1 MHKLQEQPSAVSGSV
16 AEDLSIYLLAGRVPK
31 AGPFGPFARRH
42 GVIAEAEDAERLGF
56 SRVWVAERYSNKEA
70 GVILATAA
78 ARTSRLGIATGP
90 IPIGVRS
97 PLLAAAMGGTLQ
109 SVFGPRV
116 TLGLGRSLQT
126 WIQGHGFNEM
136 GYDAIVDYASI
147 LKRLWASEKVT
158 YDGPAGRLSD
168 FAMDNLPEGP
178 PPRLEFCCFGGPKA
192 TKIAAN
198 PVFDGVALASQ
209 LNVEAVGDFVGRV
222 KGECERIGRD
232 PATLRITAAV
242 TAAPDC
248 EEERMLELVGSR
260 IAVYMQM
267 AGFGELLMRVNKWDS
282 DADRDAMLAI
292 RNHALFRDLDVDG
305 DHVVERD
312 DMIDLS
318 RELIPEKWLKEGGV
332 IGSADECMKGLRQ
345 FKEAGADEIAIYGP
359 TPTECADLAGL
370 WRQRLLDAS
379 GSD

>member
-1 MHKLQEQPSAVSGSV
+1 MSESV
-16 AEDLSIYLLAGRVPK
+16 AGDLSIYLLGGRVPT
-31 AGPFGPFARRH
+31 AASFGPLARRH

-90 IPIGVRS
+90 IPVGVRT
-97 PLLAAAMGGTLQ
+97 PLLAAAMGATLQ

-116 TLGLGRSLQT
+116 TIGLGRSLQT
-126 WIQGHGFNEM
+126 WIQGHGFNEV

-147 LKRLWASEKVT
+147 LKRLWAGEKVT
-158 YDGPAGRLSD
+158 YDGPAGRLLD
-168 FAMDNLPEGP
+168 FAMDDLPEGP
-178 PPRLEFCCFGGPKA
+178 PPRIEFCCFGGPKA

-198 PVFDGVALASQ
+198 PVFDGMALASQ
-209 LNVEAVGDFVGRV
+209 LNVEAVRNSVDRV
-222 KGECERIGRD
+222 KDECERIGRD

-248 EEERMLELVGSR
+248 DEERMLELVGSR
-260 IAVYMQM
+260 IVVYMQM
-267 AGFGELLMRVNKWDS
+267 ADWAEVLMRANRWDG

-305 DHVVERD
+305 DHVVGRGE
-312 DMIDLS
+312 MIDVA
-318 RELIPEKWLKEGGV
+318 RESVPERWLREAGA
-332 IGSADECMKGLRQ
+332 IGSADECMKTLQQ
-345 FKEAGADEIAIYGP
+345 FRDAGADEIAIYGP
-359 TPTECADLAGL
+359 TPAECSGLAGL
-370 WRQRLLDAS
+370 WRQRLVDANV
-379 GSD
+379 GR